1 MLPASAALFE
11 RHSIHLTIR
20 SAVAFREC
28 PERNSVVV
36 YLSLFDDEIDLR
48 AERFFKAL
56 RTNSPE
62 SAARY
67 LELTDAACGLS
78 GDGEFWVARGGSATV
93 PLYWRDDG
101 SSLSI
106 TTRLPTDETRTL
118 SVSGLLASTAVACMN
133 SSYEANGFTQ
143 TPVAGWHRVR
153 RAAVVRFRDHG
164 QQAETP
170 IAATNE
176 HMRVPDRAQVCRE
189 IASAFQAY
197 AESQRQVRTS
207 LLEVSGGIDST
218 LSATA
223 LHSHDMHGVSVAFPY
238 YEFRFEAG
246 VQQAVADTLGIS
258 REEIDGT
265 DLFPYSDPDAPLVL
279 DEPTVFATGMR
290 HSTVVA
296 RRAAALGAQR
306 IYMGHGGDQCFAT
319 DLTVPEPLVSNPPS
333 RGPFNRRSWRVVEE
347 AIRNIRLSAYTHR
360 ALGTFVYDARQDI
373 WVKELFGPVIRTP
386 FTDLA
391 IFRSAQ
397 SWSRHCC
404 AKGVRPD
411 KSILAEALPGLL
423 PDAVLNRK
431 GKVAYDGVWMRAYS
445 AQEARLCSVFER
457 SAAVLEHIGI
467 SPGWLLARTRAL
479 AAWQECSDREVLA
492 AYALCVWLQAQGI
505 FAPDEVRWGP

>member
-1 MLPASAALFE
+1 MLPASSALLE
-11 RHSIHLTIR
+11 RHAIRLTLR
-20 SAVAFREC
+20 PAVAFREH
-28 PERNSVVV
+28 PGRDSVVV

-48 AERFFKAL
+48 AERFFDAL
-56 RTNSPE
+56 RIRTPE
-62 SAARY
+62 SAARH

-93 PLYWRDDG
+93 PLYWRNDG
-101 SSLSI
+101 SSLAI

-118 SVSGLLASTAVACMN
+118 SVSGLLASTAVACMH
-133 SSYEANGFTQ
+133 SSYEPNGFTQ
-143 TPVAGWHRVR
+143 TPLAGWHRVR
-153 RAAVVRFRDHG
+153 RAAFMRFRDHG

-170 IAATNE
+170 IAVTNE
-176 HMRVPDRAQVCRE
+176 HDQVPDRAQVCRE
-189 IASAFQAY
+189 IATAFQAY
-197 AESQRQVRTS
+197 GESQRQVRIS

-218 LSATA
+218 LAATA
-223 LHSHDMHGVSVAFPY
+223 LPAHDMYGVSVAFPY
-238 YEFRFEAG
+238 YEFRFEAD
-246 VQQAVADTLGIS
+246 VQQSVADTLGIS
-258 REEIDGT
+258 RDEIDGT

-306 IYMGHGGDQCFAT
+306 IYMGHGGDQCFAS

-333 RGPFNRRSWRVVEE
+333 RGPFSRRSWRVVAQ
-347 AIRNIRLSAYTHR
+347 AIRSIRVSSYTHR

-397 SWSRHCC
+397 SWSRHCR
-404 AKGVRPD
+404 ARGVRPD

-431 GKVAYDGVWMRAYS
+431 GKVAYDGIWMRAYS

-457 SAAVLEHIGI
+457 SAAVLEHVGI
-467 SPGWLLARTRAL
+467 SPGWLIARTSAL
-479 AAWQECSDREVLA
+479 AAWHECSDREVLA

-505 FAPDEVRWGP
+505 FGPGDVRWGP